1 MIWRDGLAS
10 GEGGPWPI
18 QQALPPMAQFG
29 DDDKRNNG
37 SKLTRDHREE
47 DGRVMDREKGT
58 NEATNVT
65 VGDHT
70 ELERTGIA
78 PSVITRYYIA
88 PYLL

>member
-1 MIWRDGLAS
+1 M
-10 GEGGPWPI
+10 
-18 QQALPPMAQFG
+18 QHALPPMAQFG
-29 DDDKRNNG
+29 DDDKGNNG
-37 SKLTRDHREE
+37 SKLTQDHREG

-70 ELERTGIA
+70 ELARTGIA
-78 PSVITRYYIA
+78 PSVTTTYYIA